1 MSIGN
6 GIAPT
11 LDELL
16 VQFVPVPET
25 ELELGRPEIVCNDRG
40 LDEITGDALAAIEL
54 ANQPPTLFQR
64 GTALARIRVDGAAG
78 PPVVEP
84 MGVDALRGHLARVAS
99 WQVARPSKAGT
110 ILTVVPPPMEVV
122 RDLMSLPGWSQA
134 AIPPLEGV
142 VECPTFARDGTL
154 VAAPGYH
161 PGAAVVYRPDPG
173 LVLPEVPAQPGPE
186 QVQQALDLLLCG
198 LMGDFPFKDEASR
211 TNALALLLLPFVR
224 VLIDGP
230 TPLHLIDAAKPGTGK
245 GLLVDAVHVV
255 ATGRC
260 AEPMPEAD
268 DDAEWRKRV
277 FAALLGDPKFLFIDN
292 VNAYV
297 DSGALA
303 SALTART
310 MKDRVLGSSRTA
322 EVPVRCV
329 WVAAG
334 NNVRM
339 SQELARR
346 TPLIRMV
353 ATVDEPWTRPPSDF
367 QYPDLIGWA
376 RDHRGPLVGAALTL
390 CRAWVAA
397 GRPAGSVAVGSY
409 EPWARVMGGIMD
421 VVGRPDFMANA
432 AEMTAHASDDQA
444 KWRAFVQ
451 GWWTAFGCEA
461 IGTAGLFPLV
471 EADGLLEGILGDGNE
486 LSRRTRLGRALARQR
501 DACFG
506 GLRVVAAGT
515 AGNGGSLYRLEP
527 LAAG

>member
-6 GIAPT
+6 GIAPA
-11 LDELL
+11 LDEILGHL
-16 VQFVPVPET
+16 VPVPEVQ
-25 ELELGRPEIVCNDRG
+25 LEVGRPEIVCNDRG
-40 LDEITGDALAAIEL
+40 LDEVTDDALAAIEL

-64 GTALARIRVDGAAG
+64 GTALARIRVDVATGS
-78 PPVVEP
+78 PVVEP
-84 MGVDALRGHLARVAS
+84 MGADAVRGHLARVAT
-99 WQVARPSKAGT
+99 WEVARPSKVGT
-110 ILTVVPPPMEVV
+110 SLTVVSPPLDVV
-122 RDLMSLPGWSQA
+122 RDLMALPGWPEA
-134 AIPPLEGV
+134 AIPPLEGI
-142 VECPTFARDGTL
+142 VECPTFARDSTL
-154 VAAPGYH
+154 VTTPGYN
-161 PGAAVVYRPDPG
+161 PGAAVYYRPDPG
-173 LVLPEVPAQPGPE
+173 LVVPEVPAQPNSE
-186 QVQQALDLLLCG
+186 QIQQALDLLLGG

-224 VLIDGP
+224 GMIDGP
-230 TPLHLIDAAKPGTGK
+230 TPLHLIDATKPGTGK
-245 GLLVDAVHVV
+245 GLLVDVIHVI

-260 AEPMPEAD
+260 ARPMPEAD

-277 FAALLGDPKFLFIDN
+277 FASLLGDPKFLFIDN
-292 VNAYV
+292 VNAFV

-303 SALTART
+303 SSLTART
-310 MKDRVLGSSRTA
+310 MKDRVLGTSRTA

-367 QYPDLIGWA
+367 QHPDLIGWA
-376 RDHRGPLVGAALTL
+376 TARRGPLIGAALTL

-397 GRPAGSVAVGSY
+397 DQPSGAVAVGSY
-409 EPWARVMGGIMD
+409 EPWARAMGGIMG

-451 GWWTAFGCEA
+451 GWWSAFGCEA
-461 IGTAGLFPLV
+461 IGAAGLFPLV
-471 EADGLLEGILGDGNE
+471 EAHELLEGILGDGNE

-506 GLRVVAAGT
+506 DLRIVAAGT
-515 AGNGGSLYRLEP
+515 ASNGGALYRLESQ
-527 LAAG
+527 AIG